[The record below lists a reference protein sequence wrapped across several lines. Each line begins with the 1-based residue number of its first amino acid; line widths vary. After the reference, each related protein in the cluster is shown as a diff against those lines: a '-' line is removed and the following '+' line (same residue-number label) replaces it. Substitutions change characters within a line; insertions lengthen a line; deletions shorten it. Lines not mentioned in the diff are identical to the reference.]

1 MSSANGSPSEA
12 GAENKIHDIS
22 VLFLKIYVNCKG
34 LLHYLIGWGSR
45 NTKKTKSFQLFSLI
59 KRANLHNSGIE
70 IHRMYPGKVL
80 NACSYYYKAV
90 KPMICDTEM
99 VFIVGLYYLLLSL
112 FEPTLI
118 VVAQTI

>member
-1 MSSANGSPSEA
+1 MGHKNKK
-12 GAENKIHDIS
+12 NKI
-22 VLFLKIYVNCKG
+22 V
-34 LLHYLIGWGSR
+34 
-45 NTKKTKSFQLFSLI
+45 SFQLFSLI
-59 KRANLHNSGIE
+59 KRANFHNSGIE

-99 VFIVGLYYLLLSL
+99 VSIVGLYYLLLSL

-118 VVAQTI
+118 VMVVAQTIYKTIGCDTKMVYNHQKYAY